1 MQTRLF
7 LHRISRS
14 ILHDLSKSDTLHGF
28 SFLYVHA
35 VFFFFS
41 SFSSPFSSPRRVR
54 LTYKYDNTR
63 EDQAGSHEITPF
75 ELASSLHLWTRIHP
89 YRTPSIIHLSSPRYD
104 IGNSKMGIKVHL
116 LFFPRTTLQPPYFH
130 SSRGV

>member
-35 VFFFFS
+35 VFFFFFFFF
-41 SFSSPFSSPRRVR
+41 FSLFIPEKS
-54 LTYKYDNTR
+54 
-63 EDQAGSHEITPF
+63 QAN
-75 ELASSLHLWTRIHP
+75 L
-89 YRTPSIIHLSSPRYD
+89 
-104 IGNSKMGIKVHL
+104 
-116 LFFPRTTLQPPYFH
+116 
-130 SSRGV
+130 